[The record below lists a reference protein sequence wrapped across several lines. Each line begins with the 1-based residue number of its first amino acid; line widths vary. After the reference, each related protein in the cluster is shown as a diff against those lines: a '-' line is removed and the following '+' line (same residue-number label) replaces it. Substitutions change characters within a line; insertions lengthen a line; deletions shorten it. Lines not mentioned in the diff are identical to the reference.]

1 MKKLFY
7 FALPLALGLGA
18 CNMAGDEDYDNMA
31 NDICDCMNKNT
42 ASVSDGMKS
51 AIIDAVSSG
60 KNAEQAMQEIA
71 MKDPEQAMKDGQAM
85 IDAGPKVE
93 TCITDL
99 EKKYENVYSNETE
112 SEVEKRLLE
121 TLKKNKSCEW
131 TYSLYKM
138 SVDMK

>member
-1 MKKLFY
+1 MKKLLY
-7 FALPLALGLGA
+7 LALPVALGLGA

-42 ASVSDGMKS
+42 ASVSDGMKT
-51 AIIDAVSSG
+51 AIIDAVSSN
-60 KNAEQAMQEIA
+60 KNPEQAMQEIA

-131 TYSLYKM
+131 TYALYKM
-138 SVDMK
+138 SVEMK